1 MAPPSPGRP
10 NRAGRPPQALYKQP
24 AEEAVLPCLLEV
36 LPGPAAAL
44 MPPAPEP
51 TAGRP
56 LPRAG
61 APSTDIANQSYL
73 LVSGW
78 EPRGPP

>member
-1 MAPPSPGRP
+1 M
-10 NRAGRPPQALYKQP
+10 
-24 AEEAVLPCLLEV
+24 LPCLLEV
-36 LPGPAAAL
+36 LPAPPGALTPPTSEPA
-44 MPPAPEP
+44 
-51 TAGRP
+51 AGRP